1 MNIKSLL
8 ITCLTVIVFTQCSC
22 LKESASSVNTV
33 GNTDSL
39 SNITGKWFWYKTL
52 IHDTSGGRTG
62 IDTFY
67 NDYSTYD
74 FSNNQIV
81 YTSAYYKS
89 NNTTVNDSMKY
100 YVKAARI
107 GFVRFTSPTD
117 TGWFDIK
124 SCNSNNFMMYT
135 KSIYTTTNPPT
146 AVEYWQYF
154 AK

>member
-1 MNIKSLL
+1 MIRIVLF
-8 ITCLTVIVFTQCSC
+8 TCLIGCVFAQCSC
-22 LKESASSVNTV
+22 YKETASPVVTTVNKDSV
-33 GNTDSL
+33 SY
-39 SNITGKWFWYKTL
+39 ITGKWFWYKTL
-52 IHDTSGGRTG
+52 IHDTSSGRTG

-74 FSNNQIV
+74 FKSNNMV

-89 NNTTVNDSMKY
+89 NNSTVNDSMQY
-100 YVKAARI
+100 FIKAGRI
-107 GFVRFTSPTD
+107 GFARFTSLSD

-124 SCNSNNFMMYT
+124 NCNSSNFMMYT
-135 KSIYTTTNPPT
+135 KSVYTSTNPPT